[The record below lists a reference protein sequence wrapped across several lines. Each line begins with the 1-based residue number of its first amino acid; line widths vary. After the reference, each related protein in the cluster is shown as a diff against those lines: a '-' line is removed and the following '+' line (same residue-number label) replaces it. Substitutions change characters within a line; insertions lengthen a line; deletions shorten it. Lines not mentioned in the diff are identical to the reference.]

1 MDVDDLA
8 AEQYSP
14 CLFPDA
20 ELLANYSSDLVRAQL
35 DVVSANSPI
44 DASHPNR
51 WASPAHTHRTPEPL
65 PKVNHPN
72 IHETHPGTS
81 RPSPKPP
88 LPPGRH
94 RGASTSGPSL
104 RSCDDCKEL
113 GEQRWYCN
121 LCTVSL
127 CQACWERMLPHRLG
141 RLGPDNVPHEK
152 TDHNVAEKIQA
163 SLEPKMT
170 EAEQEELHRLD
181 DNTTWFGVARDEMDE
196 PIFQDYGRY
205 ATLMAEC
212 SSIQRASSN
221 RGASRYPGLVSF
233 VGQTCTF

>member
-1 MDVDDLA
+1 M
-8 AEQYSP
+8 
-14 CLFPDA
+14 
-20 ELLANYSSDLVRAQL
+20 
-35 DVVSANSPI
+35 DVVSASRPFGG
-44 DASHPNR
+44 SHPSA
-51 WASPAHTHRTPEPL
+51 WTPPASTDRTPAGLSRGRL
-65 PKVNHPN
+65 PYPHD
-72 IHETHPGTS
+72 THNGAP
-81 RPSPKPP
+81 RQSPKPP
-88 LPPGRH
+88 TPQGRN

-104 RSCDDCKEL
+104 RPCEMCKKL

-127 CQACWERMLPHRLG
+127 CEACWDGILPHVLG
-141 RLGPDNVPHEK
+141 RLGPDGVPHEK

-170 EAEQEELHRLD
+170 QVEQEELHRQD
-181 DNTTWFGVARDEMDE
+181 DNTTWFGVARDEIDE

-212 SSIQRASSN
+212 SAIQRATSD

-233 VGQTCTF
+233 VGQTCTFLSLEGCHVLR

>member
-1 MDVDDLA
+1 M
-8 AEQYSP
+8 
-14 CLFPDA
+14 
-20 ELLANYSSDLVRAQL
+20 

-44 DASHPNR
+44 DASRPSH
-51 WASPAHTHRTPEPL
+51 WASPANTGGTPAGL
-65 PKVNHPN
+65 PRGNHPSQYD
-72 IHETHPGTS
+72 THNRAPAQ
-81 RPSPKPP
+81 SPN
-88 LPPGRH
+88 LPVSSGRH

-104 RSCDDCKEL
+104 RLCEDCNEL

-121 LCTVSL
+121 LCAMSL
-127 CQACWERMLPHRLG
+127 CQRCWDHIITHRLG
-141 RLGPDNVPHEK
+141 KLGPDNVPHEK

-170 EAEQEELHRLD
+170 EAEQEEMHRLD

-212 SSIQRASSN
+212 SSIQRVSSN
-221 RGASRYPGLVSF
+221 TGASRYPGLVSF
-233 VGQTCTF
+233 VGQTGTFLHLDTVPYSTLINIQPPVNQP